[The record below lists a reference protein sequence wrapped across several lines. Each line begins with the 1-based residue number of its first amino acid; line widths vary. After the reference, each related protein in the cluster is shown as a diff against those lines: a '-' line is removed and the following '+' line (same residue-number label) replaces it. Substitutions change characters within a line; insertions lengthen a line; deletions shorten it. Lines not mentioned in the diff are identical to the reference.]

1 MIGWVS
7 GLVLQSMAFGH
18 AFSLSC
24 GVGWVLGY
32 LLGLSSG
39 IAGPEIYNSRAYKSR
54 VLEMIGWIA
63 RHDCVSFWACL
74 GKSGLVVGLGSW
86 MLGSESQA

>member
-24 GVGWVLGY
+24 GVGWIFVLPVGLELLAFGFQVTVLG
-32 LLGLSSG
+32 L
-39 IAGPEIYNSRAYKSR
+39 RSR
-54 VLEMIGWIA
+54 V
-63 RHDCVSFWACL
+63 
-74 GKSGLVVGLGSW
+74 
-86 MLGSESQA
+86 